1 MLQNLLL
8 HPPSEEEY
16 AQGHPYGIPVLKV
29 ADFGF
34 ARILPAATMA
44 ETLCGSPLYMAP
56 EILRYEKYDAK
67 VDLWSIGAVL
77 FEMAVGKPPFRAQ
90 NHVELLRRIEKG
102 EDRIKFPDEKQPNEL
117 KQGETVGVPV
127 DEDIKD
133 LIRRLLKKNPENRM
147 PFEDLFA
154 SRVWDGYLTTR
165 VETSRTVEQESKG
178 PASPTIPLARQD
190 SRSRRRSTDLAPS
203 QDRRR
208 PSEPRYYVSSDATDP
223 SQAQEPI
230 PARSRQ
236 TSEGHAARP
245 IEIAP
250 PAPQPAHARPVAIN
264 ASPAEQGVATVRR
277 PSTSAARRYSTL
289 GRGNSF
295 RQPERNNASDSASP
309 VSQEA
314 QGINATDRPV
324 SRASIGET
332 SEAGRAASA
341 QGNMQESEYVVVEK
355 KTVEVNAL
363 ADGELEDFCTHI
375 EHG

>member
-1 MLQNLLL
+1 LL
-8 HPPSEEEY
+8 HPPTEEEY

-102 EDRIKFPDEKQPNEL
+102 EDRIKFPDERQPSEL

-127 DEDIKD
+127 DGDIKD

-147 PFEDLFA
+147 PFEDLFT
-154 SRVWDGYLTTR
+154 SRVWDGYLSTATATR
-165 VETSRTVEQESKG
+165 TMAREEVV
-178 PASPTIPLARQD
+178 AVPLARRD

-208 PSEPRYYVSSDATDP
+208 PSEPRYYVSSDVSPPVQTQEQLVP
-223 SQAQEPI
+223 SR
-230 PARSRQ
+230 ARQS
-236 TSEGHAARP
+236 SGGNLARP
-245 IEIAP
+245 IDISP
-250 PAPQPAHARPVAIN
+250 PAAPQPARAQPVAVG
-264 ASPAEQGVATVRR
+264 SPLADQGAAMVRR
-277 PSTSAARRYSTL
+277 PSTSSARRYSTL

-295 RQPERNNASDSASP
+295 RQPERTTPDSVSP
-309 VSQEA
+309 ASQEVPVA
-314 QGINATDRPV
+314 PASDRPV
-324 SRASIGET
+324 SRGSIDR
-332 SEAGRAASA
+332 SSDAGRPASA
-341 QGNMQESEYVVVEK
+341 QANMQESEYVVVEK

-363 ADGELEDFCTHI
+363 ADGEFPNAPDQRQLKI
-375 EHG
+375 